1 MSTKKVKNISYRFVT
16 CSQNSGIDA
25 YCAENTLIV
34 IKKAFLM
41 TRYAR
46 LVSEVF
52 PIVTENYPIVLAILD
67 LIIIL
72 VMSHFT
78 LLMEHLI
85 YNFINGLSS
94 LCRDQR

>member
-1 MSTKKVKNISYRFVT
+1 
-16 CSQNSGIDA
+16 
-25 YCAENTLIV
+25 
-34 IKKAFLM
+34 M

-85 YNFINGLSS
+85 YNFINGLWS
-94 LCRDQR
+94 LCLDPCLLSWLKADSGSDINST